1 MDATSVIDRY
11 LEIGRARALTEEESM
26 ELEKAIRR
34 EGPAGI
40 YKRWTLDDNRA
51 LLIAARKRGGLKA
64 YAEANERTYVSCQV
78 QLTKLKRQR
87 RQRGIAFVGRFF
99 YDGEI
104 GDPSEVEGG
113 R

>member
-11 LEIGRARALTEEESM
+11 LEIGRARALTDEESM

-34 EGPAGI
+34 EGPSGI
-40 YKRWTLDDNRA
+40 YKRWTLDDDRA
-51 LLIAARKRGGLKA
+51 LLTAARSRGGLKR
-64 YAEANERTYVSCQV
+64 YADENERSYASCQTR
-78 QLTKLKRQR
+78 LTKLKRRR

-104 GDPSEVEGG
+104 GGE
-113 R
+113 

>member
-1 MDATSVIDRY
+1 MDAGSVIDRY
-11 LEIGRARALTEEESM
+11 LEIGRERALTDEESL

-34 EGPAGI
+34 EAPGGI

-64 YAEANERTYVSCQV
+64 YAEASQRTYVSCQV

-104 GDPSEVEGG
+104 EA
-113 R
+113 